1 MVDKQIVLD
10 TIKKMLNAGLQDSVI
25 VSTLK
30 DVGLKESEI
39 ASYLA
44 EAKGKPVGATTT
56 AFASSVT
63 SGVAASPQ
71 FSVDESEEEQSVELS
86 LNQQPQSQ
94 QQHQEN
100 VLLHTTTHAALES
113 SSGQLQEILQKL
125 VSIEQKMNAIA
136 SLPLTELNAKI
147 VNYDKR
153 IAGITTEIADL
164 KSQTSA
170 LRDILEKV
178 LDTNR
183 SVLQELESK
192 KN

>member
-1 MVDKQIVLD
+1 MVDKQIVMD
-10 TIKKMLNAGLQDSVI
+10 TIKKMLNANLSDSVI

-30 DVGLKESEI
+30 DVGLKEAEI
-39 ASYLA
+39 NAYLT
-44 EAKGKPVGATTT
+44 EAKGKPVISPS
-56 AFASSVT
+56 FSR
-63 SGVAASPQ
+63 AAAGPLQ
-71 FSVDESEEEQSVELS
+71 EAAEEEQPFEMALK
-86 LNQQPQSQ
+86 QPPQAQ

-113 SSGQLQEILQKL
+113 SSGQLQEIMQKL
-125 VSIEQKMNAIA
+125 ALIDQKMTAIS
-136 SLPLTELNAKI
+136 SLPLVELNAKI

-153 IAGITTEIADL
+153 IAGITAEIADL

-192 KN
+192 K

>member
-30 DVGLKESEI
+30 DVGLKEAEI
-39 ASYLA
+39 AAYLA
-44 EAKGKPVGATTT
+44 EAKGRPVAPPLSSPP
-56 AFASSVT
+56 FASSAGSSSISFR
-63 SGVAASPQ
+63 SG
-71 FSVDESEEEQSVELS
+71 EELEEGQSVEMA
-86 LNQQPQSQ
+86 LNPPLPGR

-100 VLLHTTTHAALES
+100 VLMHTTTHAALES
-113 SSGQLQEILQKL
+113 SSSQLQEVLQKM
-125 VSIEQKMNAIA
+125 VSIDQKMGQIS

-153 IAGITTEIADL
+153 MAGIVAEIADL

-183 SVLQELESK
+183 SILQELESK

>member
-1 MVDKQIVLD
+1 MVDKQIVMD
-10 TIKKMLNAGLQDSVI
+10 TIKKMLNAGLSDAVI
-25 VSTLK
+25 VSTLR
-30 DVGLKESEI
+30 DVGLKEAEI
-39 ASYLA
+39 AAYLA
-44 EAKGKPVGATTT
+44 EAKGRPPVSPTTT
-56 AFASSVT
+56 STATAGPLQET
-63 SGVAASPQ
+63 
-71 FSVDESEEEQSVELS
+71 EEQEQSIEMALK
-86 LNQQPQSQ
+86 QQPQAQ

-113 SSGQLQEILQKL
+113 SSTQLQEILQKL
-125 VSIEQKMNAIA
+125 ALIDQKMTAIS
-136 SLPLTELNAKI
+136 SLPLVELNAKI

-153 IAGITTEIADL
+153 IASITAEIADL